1 MTIQEKIDNIE
12 QKIKQHEYDY
22 FVLGEATISRP
33 EMEILKVELHN
44 LKKQQLEEK
53 ESTPDTGESLFE
65 FYDGI

>member
-1 MTIQEKIDNIE
+1 MTLQQKIDSIE
-12 QKIKQHEYDY
+12 QKIKQHEYDF

-53 ESTPDTGESLFE
+53 VSLPDVGQSIFE